1 MSNERR
7 GACLCGK
14 VRFTTRGELRSV
26 VYCHCSQCRRQTG
39 HVLAATNVSMA
50 DIAIEGEEALVWYA
64 ASDFARRGFCGT
76 CGSVMFWKHNDLDEI
91 SVTAGTFDTP
101 SELVAESHIFVADKG
116 DYYEITDGLPQFEQS
131 PPTIKVADS

>member
-14 VRFTTRGELRSV
+14 VRFATRGELRSV

-64 ASDFARRGFCGT
+64 VSDFARRGFCGT